1 MWRQPPSKGGPTI
14 NASTPNRPTRQLHR
28 PLRCRA
34 VLLGIAGALVVIAI
48 PAVAQAASRSGVTIQ
63 GRHGVEGN
71 SKARSSSI
79 CKKVSAASVSSI
91 IGYKVPAGTP
101 YTRSIKPTKEN
112 YGISGT
118 ETTCT
123 YGAETSMAT
132 ILKAVTLS
140 FETISKPLTP
150 SEMQQSIAK
159 ASTLAKFK
167 FSAYSGLGVPAFY
180 FSLTE
185 SGITGQGIT
194 GVLGGTSYFGAS
206 VESKKVSKS
215 SLAALAK
222 LAEKL

>member
-1 MWRQPPSKGGPTI
+1 M
-14 NASTPNRPTRQLHR
+14 STTAWNRSTRAL
-28 PLRCRA
+28 
-34 VLLGIAGALVVIAI
+34 LLGIAGASILIAA
-48 PAVAQAASRSGVTIQ
+48 PAVAQAASRSGVTVQ
-63 GRHGVEGN
+63 GRHGVAG
-71 SKARSSSI
+71 STKALTSSI
-79 CKKVSAASVSSI
+79 CGKVSAASVSSI

-101 YTRSIKPTKEN
+101 YTFKVKPTKEN
-112 YGISGT
+112 YEISGT

-123 YGAETSMAT
+123 YGAQTNMAT

-140 FETISKPLTP
+140 FETISKPITP

-167 FSAYSGLGVPAFY
+167 FSAYSGLGVPGFY

-194 GVLGGTSYFGAS
+194 GVVSGTHYFGAS
-206 VESKKVSKS
+206 VETKNVSMSK
-215 SLAALAK
+215 LAALAK